1 MSNITA
7 LSQNRINIARLEL
20 DRYYANKAHNK
31 THGSIISSYL
41 TKSNASSIYS
51 FNESVKVPYGNIL
64 QAHKYVSA
72 GSTLHYL
79 AYNTHGIVTYY
90 NVSIIKAQPRLAIK
104 VNGAVMAMPNSIS
117 IIHVP
122 VLKGQKT
129 YSFSLSLN
137 SSIAQGNN
145 ANYSYEIKFSNGTT
159 ISKNITASA
168 INYSKTFTL
177 YTDQNATIT
186 FDTNGNGNYTAVDP
200 TTIVI
205 PTEIVY
211 YAPVTLT
218 NSQTTPTPAPFQQ
231 ELSVNSLAY
240 NTYEANNLNNIEF
253 FYANGNII
261 PSWMEGSASNALLNN
276 PSNSMY
282 LYTSTNTIY
291 WLNISSGIPADSN
304 SISIYMGFAS
314 ASTSLLNNVN
324 VGEEPQIS
332 STYGQYDDGADVFG
346 NYFAGNSLSGW
357 TVAGSAGLAS
367 NPAPSGSPFG
377 ANAFYADG
385 SNGDYLNTSANG
397 QSANMIIEY
406 YTDTATLEDVFFL
419 TDSSGAGQMGRLGNG
434 GSWYGIASTSSWTS
448 WSGPPDTG
456 YWQNEWVL
464 ASIVVA
470 NNDATMY
477 VSPDPGIYG
486 SEIGQNASN
495 TYAAADN
502 GNFLGLIG
510 DGGGGVSYWNGFIIR
525 AYPPNGI
532 MPSAT
537 FGSVLPA
544 NAPVINL
551 QSNPVNYGAAS
562 TITATSETS
571 GDSVEI
577 EESGNV
583 IAGPAVNTID
593 YTICGTTPS
602 LANCWAPGNYI
613 ITANDITNGDSS
625 NDILTV
631 DKGIPTLSLPAT
643 NIIMSSGGSVSIN
656 YGIST
661 VGNQLTANLIA
672 DGTSVSSTTSNS
684 NTYSLSL
691 SSGLHTLEVTTAGN
705 GNYVSSNIIR
715 QYCVVPTP
723 SQLPND
729 VSHYAPLCVINNQST
744 STPAPF
750 QTMINITEN
759 AYPNYIAYNG
769 NLANFEVFGATG
781 AVQPAWIESNSS
793 GKLITWVKLATSI
806 GANSISPLYLGFAA
820 NTFNMLSNTGTS
832 GIGENPTATSTYGQY
847 DDGAG
852 VFNLYDNF
860 AGTSL
865 NPNLW
870 TNYTGSG
877 AITVDN
883 SLTISTTGAGTILF
897 SKSIF
902 SPNIIGEAYIISA
915 SATSMRSATPGF
927 STSNTL
933 TTVGA
938 DNVASPTVQWSN
950 GGYNNGDWMGSQG
963 DSTAYTQ
970 LPTTL
975 SSTGTL
981 NWFLGVGYTSTT
993 DLFYGIS
1000 KSDVPTPYSNFTS
1013 SSTDMPTGNVYFS
1026 LGIGGGGVTS
1036 GNIDMQYT
1044 RVRAYPPNGIM
1055 PTILFGNVSSSVSST
1070 QNTCTISL
1078 STSAINFAN
1087 VGPGNNIAAT
1097 NAVTDDNTGNSN
1109 AYMYIYGGNWI
1120 GPAQFGVSNTIWAPS
1135 SGVPF
1140 ASANMLS
1147 AAPENTLLLV
1157 PSSGS
1162 NTIYF
1167 GLGVPAGTPAGYYS
1181 QNIMIENSC

>member
-240 NTYEANNLNNIEF
+240 NTYEANNLDNIEF

-357 TVAGSAGLAS
+357 TVAGSANLA
-367 NPAPSGSPFG
+367 NNAPSGSPFG

-385 SNGDYLNTSANG
+385 SGGDYLNTSANG

-419 TDSSGAGQMGRLGNG
+419 TDSSGAGQMGRLGYG
-434 GSWYGIASTSSWTS
+434 GGWYGIASTSSWTS

-510 DGGGGVSYWNGFIIR
+510 DGGGGVSYWNGFII
-525 AYPPNGI
+525 
-532 MPSAT
+532 
-537 FGSVLPA
+537 
-544 NAPVINL
+544 
-551 QSNPVNYGAAS
+551 
-562 TITATSETS
+562 
-571 GDSVEI
+571 
-577 EESGNV
+577 
-583 IAGPAVNTID
+583 
-593 YTICGTTPS
+593 
-602 LANCWAPGNYI
+602 
-613 ITANDITNGDSS
+613 
-625 NDILTV
+625 
-631 DKGIPTLSLPAT
+631 
-643 NIIMSSGGSVSIN
+643 
-656 YGIST
+656 
-661 VGNQLTANLIA
+661 
-672 DGTSVSSTTSNS
+672 
-684 NTYSLSL
+684 
-691 SSGLHTLEVTTAGN
+691 
-705 GNYVSSNIIR
+705 
-715 QYCVVPTP
+715 
-723 SQLPND
+723 
-729 VSHYAPLCVINNQST
+729 
-744 STPAPF
+744 
-750 QTMINITEN
+750 
-759 AYPNYIAYNG
+759 
-769 NLANFEVFGATG
+769 
-781 AVQPAWIESNSS
+781 
-793 GKLITWVKLATSI
+793 
-806 GANSISPLYLGFAA
+806 
-820 NTFNMLSNTGTS
+820 
-832 GIGENPTATSTYGQY
+832 
-847 DDGAG
+847 
-852 VFNLYDNF
+852 
-860 AGTSL
+860 
-865 NPNLW
+865 
-870 TNYTGSG
+870 
-877 AITVDN
+877 
-883 SLTISTTGAGTILF
+883 
-897 SKSIF
+897 
-902 SPNIIGEAYIISA
+902 
-915 SATSMRSATPGF
+915 
-927 STSNTL
+927 
-933 TTVGA
+933 
-938 DNVASPTVQWSN
+938 
-950 GGYNNGDWMGSQG
+950 
-963 DSTAYTQ
+963 
-970 LPTTL
+970 
-975 SSTGTL
+975 
-981 NWFLGVGYTSTT
+981 
-993 DLFYGIS
+993 
-1000 KSDVPTPYSNFTS
+1000 
-1013 SSTDMPTGNVYFS
+1013 
-1026 LGIGGGGVTS
+1026 
-1036 GNIDMQYT
+1036 
-1044 RVRAYPPNGIM
+1044 RAYPPNGIM